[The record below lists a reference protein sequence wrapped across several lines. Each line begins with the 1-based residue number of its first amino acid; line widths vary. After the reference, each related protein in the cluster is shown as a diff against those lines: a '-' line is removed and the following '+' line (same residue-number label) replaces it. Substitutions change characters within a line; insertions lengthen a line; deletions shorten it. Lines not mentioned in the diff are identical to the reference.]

1 MAKTVKN
8 RAKKGGAKIGEG
20 VTNAAY
26 SIPFPCTPPL
36 PERKFVMLISKQLLN
51 AVIEGADEGK
61 LREMEAA
68 EPSRP
73 LPGVLAV
80 LRDMD
85 PEFKRFYYPIACTP
99 RAPKQ
104 GEAIDP
110 ELAGLTDD
118 QRTRLAP
125 FVQIVPYAS
134 GGSIARIGA
143 ITETQANDLMR
154 SVGFLHAN
162 GIAHY
167 DISGDNVVQESDGS
181 LRMIDFGQS
190 VLKHGENGVITQPKF
205 EGDVND
211 WSEAMNDDTRGVA
224 RLIRR
229 FKGGRRTRRLR
240 RLTRSK
246 ASGRVLSRRGWQSR
260 SGSSRTTRSSCGSRG
275 CSKGS
280 NTW

>member
-1 MAKTVKN
+1 MEKTRGH

-26 SIPFPCTPPL
+26 SVPFPCTPPL
-36 PERKFVMLISKQLLN
+36 PEGKFVMLISKQLRD
-51 AVIEGADEGK
+51 AAIGGAGK
-61 LREMEAA
+61 EKLQEMEAA
-68 EPSRP
+68 DPSRP

-80 LRDMD
+80 LRRID
-85 PEFKRFYYPIACTP
+85 PEFKHFYYPIACTP

-118 QRTRLAP
+118 QRSSLAP

-134 GGSIARIGA
+134 GDTVARIGT
-143 ITETQANDLMR
+143 ITEKQANDLMR
-154 SVGFLHAN
+154 SVELLHAN

-167 DISGDNVVQESDGS
+167 DISADNVVQESDGS
-181 LRMIDFGQS
+181 LRLIDFGQS
-190 VLKHGENGVITQPKF
+190 VLKHGETGVITQPKF
-205 EGDVND
+205 EGDVSD
-211 WSEAMNDDTRGVA
+211 WAEAMNDDTRGIA

-229 FKGGRRTRRLR
+229 FKGGRRTRRIK

-246 ASGRVLSRRGWQSR
+246 ASGKALSRRGSR
-260 SGSSRTTRSSCGSRG
+260 SRTGS
-275 CSKGS
+275 
-280 NTW
+280 